1 MKGKKN
7 APIEVYD
14 LQNDPSES
22 NNVASRQPEI
32 VKRALAYMDSSSTQ
46 SPYYPYPAKL
56 MDYIEG
62 LKKEDGVYGWDDQ
75 SDGHL
80 KLTFAGPGIPKSLGM
95 SDSGKQELADY
106 IRSHLPQYGVN
117 QEAGGRGA
125 DVIRMRSI
133 RKKT

>member
-62 LKKEDGVYGWDDQ
+62 LKTEAGGYGGDGQ

-80 KLTFAGPGIPKSLGM
+80 QTTFAVTGTRKRLGR
-95 SDSGKQELADY
+95 SDSGKKDLAAH
-106 IRSHLPQYGVN
+106 IRTPPPH
-117 QEAGGRGA
+117 
-125 DVIRMRSI
+125 
-133 RKKT
+133 

>member
-62 LKKEDGVYGWDDQ
+62 LKTEAGGYSWDGQ
-75 SDGHL
+75 SDVHL
-80 KLTFAGPGIPKSLGM
+80 QPTFAVTGPLKSLGL
-95 SDSGKQELADY
+95 SASGTQALAEY
-106 IRSHLPQYGVN
+106 IRTNHPHYGVN
-117 QEAGGRGA
+117 VRKN
-125 DVIRMRSI
+125 DV
-133 RKKT
+133 